1 MAYSKDLFAGS
12 PGRIKY
18 DKIGH
23 TETATVFS
31 FFKDGVVDNLDK
43 LVSFEHYQIEK
54 KNRFHPNYIS
64 VVHQMGNY

>member
-18 DKIGH
+18 DKIGQ
-23 TETATVFS
+23 TETPTVFS

-43 LVSFEHYQIEK
+43 LVSFELY
-54 KNRFHPNYIS
+54 
-64 VVHQMGNY
+64 